1 MQTSTACGYLTGVTP
16 PRGVTGFPTPRHDAN
31 ANAREMDHPG
41 REVCLLA
48 VLLPPRLQAAR
59 GAPRVVALLGERRAL
74 PFGPSGVFAVPA
86 RDALIFAFELF
97 VGLTLLFNR
106 APVRQPEKPPD
117 VLVPLLG
124 TFFIYAFAF
133 AHLAPAPLRESLMPV
148 ALRDGAAVAALLVSV
163 AGYAVAV
170 WSVVC
175 LGRSFALLVSVRTVV
190 RRGPYRYVRHPMYL
204 GYIFLFAGILI
215 GALSPIV
222 ILLTAVCISLTVWR
236 ARLEEDALTRHS
248 GEYRDYAKR
257 TGFLLPR
264 RRAWRPLAEG
274 R

>member
-1 MQTSTACGYLTGVTP
+1 V
-16 PRGVTGFPTPRHDAN
+16 
-31 ANAREMDHPG
+31 
-41 REVCLLA
+41 
-48 VLLPPRLQAAR
+48 
-59 GAPRVVALLGERRAL
+59 
-74 PFGPSGVFAVPA
+74 

-204 GYIFLFAGILI
+204 GYILLFAGILI

>member
-1 MQTSTACGYLTGVTP
+1 MTLT
-16 PRGVTGFPTPRHDAN
+16 PTL
-31 ANAREMDHPG
+31 ARWITLVEKY
-41 REVCLLA
+41 VFSLFFFLLA
-48 VLLPPRLQAAR
+48 YKQL
-59 GAPRVVALLGERRAL
+59 GALRASVALLGERRAL
-74 PFGPSGVFAVPA
+74 PFGPSGVFAVPV

-170 WSVVC
+170 WSVVS
-175 LGRSFALLVSVRTVV
+175 LGPSFALLVSVRTVV
-190 RRGPYRYVRHPMYL
+190 RHGPYRYVRHPMYL
-204 GYIFLFAGILI
+204 GYILLFAGILI

-222 ILLTAVCISLTVWR
+222 IVLVAVYVSLTVYR
-236 ARLEEDALTRHS
+236 ARLEEDALTRH
-248 GEYRDYAKR
+248 GDQY
-257 TGFLLPR
+257 
-264 RRAWRPLAEG
+264 
-274 R
+274 